1 MITRDVPAPP
11 PAASAEESGLVERA
25 RGGDAET
32 FRELVMRYQDRVFA
46 LARRMVGD
54 REEAEEVAQ
63 DAFLRAWRALP
74 RFRSDARFSTWI
86 YRITYRRACDSV
98 ASIRVRRHRERGL
111 ETVESFAAPAP
122 AAEPS
127 AVGPMERLVAS
138 LPEAQCAAI
147 TLFYYQDRSLGEVAR
162 TLGMPEGTV
171 KTHLHRARA
180 ALRRALQ
187 REEARETGHGLHRV

>member
-1 MITRDVPAPP
+1 MASWDVPAPP
-11 PAASAEESGLVERA
+11 PVAPAEESSLVERA
-25 RGGDAET
+25 RGGDTEA
-32 FRELVMRYQDRVFA
+32 FRALVEKYQDRVFA

-74 RFRSDARFSTWI
+74 RFRADARFSTWL
-86 YRITYRRACDSV
+86 YRIAYRRACDAA
-98 ASIRVRRHRERGL
+98 ASLGGRRHRERGL
-111 ETVESFAAPAP
+111 EMAESIADPAP
-122 AAEPS
+122 AAGPS
-127 AVGPMERLVAS
+127 GGEELERLVAS
-138 LPEAQCAAI
+138 LPEAQRAAI

-162 TLGMPEGTV
+162 ILGLPEGTV

-187 REEARETGHGLHRV
+187 RGEARERGHGLHRV

>member
-1 MITRDVPAPP
+1 MASWDVPAPP
-11 PAASAEESGLVERA
+11 PVAPAEESSLVERA
-25 RGGDAET
+25 RGGDTEA
-32 FRELVMRYQDRVFA
+32 FRALVEKYQDRVFA

-74 RFRSDARFSTWI
+74 RFRADARFSTWL
-86 YRITYRRACDSV
+86 YRIAYRRGCDAV
-98 ASIRVRRHRERGL
+98 ASLRARRHRERGL
-111 ETVESFAAPAP
+111 EMAESIADPAP
-122 AAEPS
+122 AAGPS
-127 AVGPMERLVAS
+127 GGEELERLVAS
-138 LPEAQCAAI
+138 LPEAQRAAI

-162 TLGMPEGTV
+162 ILGLPEGTV

-187 REEARETGHGLHRV
+187 RGEARERGHGLHRV